1 MVLPNDF
8 LRKRRKR
15 RLEEKKT
22 TFQNYPRLISIL
34 LQHTSIKKEE
44 VSATF
49 SNFLEKHPEGNIS
62 KEEFS
67 SMMKVCYPSMDIN
80 KLEKHIFRMYDGN
93 GDGQIDFKE
102 FMMILYIMS
111 AGTPEENL
119 TQIFRIFDKDNDGS
133 ITEKEMVKLV
143 RDLCRVFEMAS
154 RENDEE
160 AGECQKLFKQNSKKD
175 VALMAFKEMD
185 KDSDGKVTKEEFIA
199 ACYKEK
205 SVSNLF
211 ALKII
216 DLFIVK

>member
-1 MVLPNDF
+1 
-8 LRKRRKR
+8 
-15 RLEEKKT
+15 
-22 TFQNYPRLISIL
+22 
-34 LQHTSIKKEE
+34 
-44 VSATF
+44 
-49 SNFLEKHPEGNIS
+49 
-62 KEEFS
+62 
-67 SMMKVCYPSMDIN
+67 MMKVCYPSMDVN
-80 KLEKHIFRMYDGN
+80 KLEKHIFRMYDEN
-93 GDGQIDFKE
+93 NDGVIDFKE

-119 TQIFRIFDKDNDGS
+119 TQIFRIFDKDNDGTV
-133 ITEKEMVKLV
+133 TEKEMVKLV
-143 RDLCRVFEMAS
+143 RDLCKVFEMAG

-160 AGECQKLFKQNSKKD
+160 AGECQRLFKQNSKKN